1 MSSPEVDAVIDD
13 LLRAISDIDF
23 QHEGDLN
30 RIEQNVAAEELKSY
44 LISSKK
50 YEYQLNR
57 QPYVDLLNKL
67 RRQRHRKPFGA

>member
-1 MSSPEVDAVIDD
+1 MSSPEVDAAIDD

-23 QHEGDLN
+23 HHKSDLN
-30 RIEQNVAAEELKSY
+30 RIEQNVADEELKSY
-44 LISSKK
+44 LISSKQ

-67 RRQRHRKPFGA
+67 RRQQYRHAS